1 MKIFED
7 IAGIKSINGYKLT
20 DKILIIKEKGKFDKY
35 LDISDTYLDGEY
47 SIKSLKGEI
56 RIKGRDELMKL
67 IGYEENTIIQTEM
80 LGLTDKDLFLMNEY
94 VTEGHKARSLNF
106 AAYEDENSINDTLFN
121 VGDEITLSEYKVLA
135 NMNSG
140 ISENDIP
147 RLFERNDFKIRIGAI
162 IRVYAAWFDE
172 MPETAFVI
180 PTYRIITSNEAFNIF
195 DIDATYT
202 RVRIYAEENA
212 DTDSIRIE
220 LNNITDKYPL
230 MMVRDITSQL
240 VNYHE
245 LNSLVSMTCN
255 LLKYLVMIFGCINVV
270 LLMLSKTRSNMD
282 NYRICWINGLCLHE
296 IVLIFVL
303 QMIFMIAVS
312 LMALCLLYRIIIGNL
327 DMLAQPDNLNMTA
340 WYLLIVF
347 VCSIIGSGV
356 MVIKELAR

>member
-1 MKIFED
+1 MRLTFLEYRIMPKNFALALMVIMMSIFFISHINNYVEELGQATAYAGGYAGEMPMNYDFELLAQSLEFDGLKEADISYLSTYEKNGIMDEDMKIFED

-147 RLFERNDFKIRIGAI
+147 RI
-162 IRVYAAWFDE
+162 
-172 MPETAFVI
+172 
-180 PTYRIITSNEAFNIF
+180 
-195 DIDATYT
+195 
-202 RVRIYAEENA
+202 
-212 DTDSIRIE
+212 
-220 LNNITDKYPL
+220 
-230 MMVRDITSQL
+230 
-240 VNYHE
+240 
-245 LNSLVSMTCN
+245 
-255 LLKYLVMIFGCINVV
+255 
-270 LLMLSKTRSNMD
+270 
-282 NYRICWINGLCLHE
+282 
-296 IVLIFVL
+296 
-303 QMIFMIAVS
+303 
-312 LMALCLLYRIIIGNL
+312 
-327 DMLAQPDNLNMTA
+327 
-340 WYLLIVF
+340 
-347 VCSIIGSGV
+347 
-356 MVIKELAR
+356 

>member
-1 MKIFED
+1 MP
-7 IAGIKSINGYKLT
+7 LT
-20 DKILIIKEKGKFDKY
+20 D
-35 LDISDTYLDGEY
+35 
-47 SIKSLKGEI
+47 
-56 RIKGRDELMKL
+56 
-67 IGYEENTIIQTEM
+67 
-80 LGLTDKDLFLMNEY
+80 
-94 VTEGHKARSLNF
+94 F
-106 AAYEDENSINDTLFN
+106 A
-121 VGDEITLSEYKVLA
+121 
-135 NMNSG
+135 
-140 ISENDIP
+140 
-147 RLFERNDFKIRIGAI
+147 
-162 IRVYAAWFDE
+162 
-172 MPETAFVI
+172 I

-195 DIDATYT
+195 NIDATYT

-282 NYRICWINGLCLHE
+282 NYRIYWINGLCLHE

-303 QMIFMIAVS
+303 QMIFMVAVS

-327 DMLAQPDNLNMTA
+327 DMFAQPDNLNMTA